1 MIGRRV
7 ATFAELERGGDYCFV
22 ADNVVRV
29 DPETQEPIE
38 RRPTIFFLLPMAR
51 DADVPL
57 WARSVHKVC
66 EPPHVFR
73 HCDDGSIEVRESIG
87 CGSRAEGEP
96 YYWHGYLDEGHV
108 WREC

>member
-38 RRPTIFFLLPMAR
+38 RAPTIFFLLPGAR
-51 DADVPL
+51 DEGTVGGM
-57 WARSVHKVC
+57 RSVHQVQ

-73 HCDDGSIEVRESIG
+73 HCADGSLEVRESIG
-87 CGSRAEGEP
+87 CGEPP
-96 YYWHGYLDEGHV
+96 YYWHGYLDEGHA

>member
-7 ATFAELERGGDYCFV
+7 DSIAELTQPGDYCFDPEAV
-22 ADNVVRV
+22 LRV

-38 RRPTIFFLLPMAR
+38 RRPTIHFLLPGAR
-51 DADVPL
+51 DADAVGGV
-57 WARSVHKVC
+57 RSIHKVC

-73 HCDDGSIEVRESIG
+73 HCADGSIEVRESIA
-87 CGSRAEGEP
+87 CGSPR
-96 YYWHGYLDEGHV
+96 YWHGYLDEGNV